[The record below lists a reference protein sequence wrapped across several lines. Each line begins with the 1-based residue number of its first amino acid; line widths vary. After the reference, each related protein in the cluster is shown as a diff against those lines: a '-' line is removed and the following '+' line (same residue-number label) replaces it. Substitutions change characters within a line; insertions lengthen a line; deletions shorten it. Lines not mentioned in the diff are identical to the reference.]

1 MSTDSIP
8 KVGLLRTHIGSALR
22 RARIAQGQTLR
33 QLSREASVSLGY
45 LSEIER
51 GQKEASSELLASIC
65 HALSLS
71 IPNLLVE
78 VSRSIS
84 GSLEDSSHA
93 ATISPRPTL
102 APTLAIVSL
111 ENTSVSDALNIE
123 DAA

>member
-1 MSTDSIP
+1 MSTDSIS

-65 HALSLS
+65 HALCLS

-84 GSLEDSSHA
+84 GSLEEIGHA
-93 ATISPRPTL
+93 ATVSPRPTL
-102 APTLAIVSL
+102 APTLAIISR

>member
-51 GQKEASSELLASIC
+51 GQKEASSELLESIC
-65 HALSLS
+65 HADRKSTRL
-71 IPNLLVE
+71 N
-78 VSRSIS
+78 
-84 GSLEDSSHA
+84 SSHIPLSRMPSSA
-93 ATISPRPTL
+93 
-102 APTLAIVSL
+102 
-111 ENTSVSDALNIE
+111 
-123 DAA
+123 

>member
-51 GQKEASSELLASIC
+51 GQKEASSELLESIC

-84 GSLEDSSHA
+84 GSLEDLSHA
-93 ATISPRPTL
+93 STISPRPTL
-102 APTLAIVSL
+102 AIVSR